1 MGRPAKATVR
11 YALPNERADRYGTV
25 KVRGVASYAR
35 KRVNFTLSVEAEEI
49 ALLFCAINTD
59 GTLRDGFDYNLDD
72 EERETAQRLSAFLCH
87 FRNVVLQIVERAIE
101 LGVWQRMNAT
111 DLGALLKFVS
121 YPAAEN
127 EQQMLFGRRGIF
139 TTWAKKT
146 L

>member
-11 YALPNERADRYGTV
+11 YALPNERADKYGAV
-25 KVRGVASYAR
+25 KIRGVASYAR
-35 KRVNFTLSVEAEEI
+35 KRVNFTLALEPEEI
-49 ALLFCAINTD
+49 GLFFRAINTD

-87 FRNVVLQIVERAIE
+87 FRDVVLQIVERAID